1 MFIWSSVTVASFGL
15 VIISI
20 LELSFVVF
28 LVKYLI
34 DHNSH
39 IMCPGTLVMLEAG
52 ITRAANVVSHS
63 GEFSKFNKEADD
75 RNNEVEE
82 IEKKRKD
89 FKDNVDDSP
98 ASNRKVN
105 DYSENPVPDDGNTN
119 IGSEK
124 ARQDI
129 KMDDDN
135 NSYSDSD
142 NDEYDVEQGD
152 DNYSNDNFSQ
162 ASSNQQYDSPA
173 RHNEITIDNIKP
185 AEQKFEQ
192 KSSNVVQDNV
202 KKSNSNIK
210 VRGDSNE

>member
-1 MFIWSSVTVASFGL
+1 
-15 VIISI
+15 
-20 LELSFVVF
+20 
-28 LVKYLI
+28 
-34 DHNSH
+34 
-39 IMCPGTLVMLEAG
+39 MLEAG

-89 FKDNVDDSP
+89 FKDNTDDNP
-98 ASNRKVN
+98 VSNRNVN
-105 DYSENPVPDDGNTN
+105 DYSENPTPDDGNTN

-129 KMDDDN
+129 KMDDN
-135 NSYSDSD
+135 NGYSG
-142 NDEYDVEQGD
+142 NGNEEYDVEQD
-152 DNYSNDNFSQ
+152 NDNYSNDNFSQ
-162 ASSNQQYDSPA
+162 ASSNQQYDAPV
-173 RHNEITIDNIKP
+173 RHNEIKIDNIKP

-192 KSSNVVQDNV
+192 KSSNVVPDNV